1 MMMLISTSVRLLDTT
16 AVASIIYSDSP
27 SLTKQ
32 AIKNRILR
40 LRKQHQ
46 LPMKK
51 IGNRYL
57 ISVDNLNKWIEEKN
71 L

>member
-1 MMMLISTSVRLLDTT
+1 MTLTSIRLLDSK
-16 AVASIIYSDSP
+16 AVAKVIYSDSP
-27 SLTKQ
+27 LLTTQ

-46 LPMKK
+46 LPMQK

-57 ISVDNLNKWIEEKN
+57 ISIDNLNRWIAEKN